1 MSTHRTAP
9 TPSIARLHL
18 ALVMLSF
25 AAGAADAF
33 AFLALSGTFTA
44 NMTGNLVLAAM
55 FTRPGYAKTALCAL
69 VAVAVFA
76 LLLYLGFRSS
86 RQLVAAGD
94 HRRLV
99 LRLLAPS
106 SAAQGVVVL
115 IWLAAGAS
123 SHLAVQCVVIA
134 LSAGALALQTV
145 AAKRLS
151 DTDGIT
157 TTYVTGSLTT
167 TMQDLAERHDAGQLL
182 RVLSIAALPL
192 GAVAA
197 TAVMHVAAGIGP
209 LVAFVVAA
217 AAAAVAYA
225 PGRPRTTATGPSASA
240 PTA

>member
-1 MSTHRTAP
+1 MATRP
-9 TPSIARLHL
+9 TARLHA

-55 FTRPGYAKTALCAL
+55 FTRPGYPQTVLCAV
-69 VAVAVFA
+69 VAVAAFA
-76 LLLYLGFRSS
+76 LVLYLGFRHS
-86 RQLVAAGD
+86 RQPAGASD

-99 LRLLAPS
+99 LRLLLPS
-106 SAAQGVVVL
+106 SAAQGVVVVV
-115 IWLAAGAS
+115 WLAAGAS
-123 SHLAVQCVVIA
+123 PPVAVQCVVIA

-167 TMQDLAERHDAGQLL
+167 TMQDLAERRDAGQLL
-182 RVLSIAALPL
+182 RLLSIAALPL

-197 TAVMHVAAGIGP
+197 TAVMHVATGAGP
-209 LVAFVVAA
+209 LVAFVVATA
-217 AAAAVAYA
+217 AAIVALSA
-225 PGRPRTTATGPSASA
+225 TRPRT
-240 PTA
+240 